1 MNRRRGMT
9 KGDRRE
15 RAIVETAKEL
25 LQSVPPGQ
33 ITVDRLAAGAGISRS
48 SFYFY
53 FDSKSAVLDALL
65 DEIAQEM
72 EEAARGW
79 LDGAGDDP
87 AALRKALGVSA
98 RLWREHGS
106 LLRPAL
112 LGEDEEFAG
121 FRSRVVEG
129 YIGQAAARIGRERAE
144 GRAPEGPPQDGLA
157 RALVR
162 MKFAVLA
169 EDQSAQAIET
179 CAVVITRAIYA

>member
-1 MNRRRGMT
+1 MYRRRGMT

-25 LQSVPPGQ
+25 LQLVPPGQ

-53 FDSKSAVLDALL
+53 FDSKSAVLEALL

-112 LGEDEEFAG
+112 LGED
-121 FRSRVVEG
+121 
-129 YIGQAAARIGRERAE
+129 
-144 GRAPEGPPQDGLA
+144 
-157 RALVR
+157 
-162 MKFAVLA
+162 
-169 EDQSAQAIET
+169 
-179 CAVVITRAIYA
+179 